1 MHSNTNGIEYSIENL
16 KISTKAD
23 VWRVSCSPLEG
34 YDRSCKKAVKL
45 CRYTAPQG
53 FYKILDS
60 LSKSESYRFPYG
72 KMNVVAFPSSSQKL
86 YPVQPKSIPIYLSAL
101 AGWVTTSSFSME
113 GRAGFFATNSQRG
126 AQTSNSQ
133 SLRRAPLFPENI
145 TGCMGK
151 HWVQRDDWNELCA
164 QWTEPNQNLMVICNF
179 HFRNCHTK
187 SHSEGFVGRIFH
199 VHT

>member
-113 GRAGFFATNSQRG
+113 GRAFLPPTHREELKHPILNPCAVPPFFPKI
-126 AQTSNSQ
+126 
-133 SLRRAPLFPENI
+133 SLGVWGSI
-145 TGCMGK
+145 GCNGTTEMSY
-151 HWVQRDDWNELCA
+151 VRS
-164 QWTEPNQNLMVICNF
+164 EPNQ
-179 HFRNCHTK
+179 TK
-187 SHSEGFVGRIFH
+187 I
-199 VHT
+199 